1 VTKAQAR
8 KREETCKT
16 RPVLRRLRW
25 MAGELRSKGEM
36 PSCQKLGV
44 RYEVSSKTV
53 SRDID
58 MMRDFFDYPIQ
69 YDPQAYKWKVAGPLP
84 EPVL

>member
-1 VTKAQAR
+1 MR

-25 MAGELRSKGEM
+25 MAGELRRKGEM
-36 PSCQKLGV
+36 PNCAQLGV

-53 SRDID
+53 IRDID
-58 MMRDFFDYPIQ
+58 MMRDFFDYPIV
-69 YDPQAYKWKVAGPLP
+69 YDARNYRWKVTGPLP

>member
-1 VTKAQAR
+1 VTKAQVR
-8 KREETCKT
+8 KREECCRT

-25 MAGELRSKGEM
+25 MAGELRRKGEM
-36 PSCQKLGV
+36 PNCQQLGV
-44 RYEVSSKTV
+44 RYEVSYKTV

-58 MMRDFFDYPIQ
+58 MMRDFFDYPIR
-69 YDPQAYKWKVAGPLP
+69 YDAKDYKWKVAGELP